1 MRSGP
6 RLTALISSSGVS
18 SAWELHKMVK
28 IEFCLPSFLAH
39 LSVVQIEASGAGH
52 GGGVSVDP
60 EYEGLL
66 PG

>member
-6 RLTALISSSGVS
+6 RLTALIVSS

-52 GGGVSVDP
+52 GGGVGVHP
-60 EYEGLL
+60 
-66 PG
+66 